1 MSVLSQNEKRYFRNE
16 IDRLPI
22 FRYNRMGSQENEI
35 VLFPICTTEST
46 LLFEKMCICSQIVI
60 KQCFGFFS
68 YSCRRKNGW
77 EYQRRIFMKLQN
89 ILFPST
95 DTCTEEPMYF
105 RRGDKVF
112 YNWSSDGVEIQK
124 DGILFFD
131 TYFNG
136 FTIEKPY
143 F

>member
-60 KQCFGFFS
+60 KQCFGFFVFLPEKKRVGIS
-68 YSCRRKNGW
+68 AEDFYEATKHLIPFYRYLYRRTDVFSERG
-77 EYQRRIFMKLQN
+77 QSLLQ
-89 ILFPST
+89 LVK
-95 DTCTEEPMYF
+95 
-105 RRGDKVF
+105 RWR
-112 YNWSSDGVEIQK
+112 
-124 DGILFFD
+124 
-131 TYFNG
+131 
-136 FTIEKPY
+136 
-143 F
+143 